1 LAEAGSGSIFDNES
15 QIVRGMDKY
24 TWKEEYNTGVNFID
38 EQHKYFFN
46 IIASLKRSIDE
57 GICRESASN
66 IFFSL
71 VHYAEHFLIQ
81 EEIYFKEANFPGIQE
96 HKNLHAGFIQRII
109 QFQQDYEKDIT
120 HTCQSLLPYLD
131 EWFDN
136 HILKYD
142 KEAIDYL
149 KEKGL

>member
-1 LAEAGSGSIFDNES
+1 ME
-15 QIVRGMDKY
+15 DKY
-24 TWKEEYNTGVNFID
+24 QWKEEYNTGVKFMD
-38 EQHKYFFN
+38 EQHRYFFN
-46 IIASLKRSIDE
+46 IISSLKSSIDQAQCMASASL
-57 GICRESASN
+57 

-81 EEIYFKEANFPGIQE
+81 EEIYFMEAKFPGLQD

-109 QFQQDYEKDIT
+109 KFQEDFENDVI
-120 HTCQSLLPYLD
+120 HTCKSLLPFLD
-131 EWFDN
+131 EWFDS

-142 KEAIDYL
+142 KEAVDFL

>member
-1 LAEAGSGSIFDNES
+1 MKDI
-15 QIVRGMDKY
+15 Y
-24 TWKEEYNTGVNFID
+24 TWKEEYNTGVKFID

-46 IIASLKRSIDE
+46 IITGLKRNIE
-57 GICRESASN
+57 KGLCRETASQ

-71 VHYAEHFLIQ
+71 AHYAEHFLIQ
-81 EEIYFKEANFPGIQE
+81 EEIYFKEANFPGIQGHRE
-96 HKNLHAGFIQRII
+96 LHAGFIQRVI
-109 QFQQDYEKDIT
+109 QFKEDYKNNVS
-120 HTCQSLLPYLD
+120 HTCKSLLPFLE

-142 KEAIDYL
+142 KETIETL